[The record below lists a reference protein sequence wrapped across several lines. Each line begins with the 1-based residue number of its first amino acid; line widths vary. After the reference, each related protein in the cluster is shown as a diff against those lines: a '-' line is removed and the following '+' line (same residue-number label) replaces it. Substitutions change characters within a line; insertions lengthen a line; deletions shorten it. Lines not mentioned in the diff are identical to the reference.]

1 MTRTSKTSKGTEST
15 ERPLPTA
22 PAPRERFL
30 SSLPIT
36 EVGPR
41 TSVGEKHPRTVSVT
55 LLSALRPA
63 PYSFYCQ
70 VVELWMCALS
80 NRIRESPSGER
91 RWKTKQLLD
100 DGEKALQQAEDEQLP
115 VWNLTPAMVRPAF
128 HLTVAVFTPNPILQG
143 QIHARGASWVRG
155 RA

>member
-1 MTRTSKTSKGTEST
+1 MTRTSKTSKGTKST

-22 PAPRERFL
+22 SAPRERFW
-30 SSLPIT
+30 SFLPIT

-55 LLSALRPA
+55 LLSALRQA
-63 PYSFYCQ
+63 PYPFYCQ
-70 VVELWMCALS
+70 VVELWMCTLS
-80 NRIRESPSGER
+80 NRIRGKPE
-91 RWKTKQLLD
+91 WW
-100 DGEKALQQAEDEQLP
+100 EKVKGKAIVGQWREALQQAEDEQLP
-115 VWNLTPAMVRPAF
+115 VWNLTPAMVCPAF

-143 QIHARGASWVRG
+143 QI